1 MSIVPYKKDQERPL
15 DGLKILVIVDK
26 FLTPITN
33 YILNHVVGIL
43 IKGADVRVLASG
55 LDFRNDSYLI
65 SKHSLIEKT
74 ICHSINSRSKVI
86 FGVVAVFIRS
96 VVNRRLLSNLVDI
109 LKNIEI
115 KYGFGHL
122 LKSISLLNL
131 VDPSEFNL
139 VHSHSLVK
147 TYEYI
152 YLKKIF
158 NIPLVTTFH
167 GLPTRYLRKLPIS
180 KCREVFNYGDLFF
193 VNTVFAKEQLIKLGC
208 DSMKISIIPQ
218 ATNIESFN
226 FKGTRSIPDGQLN
239 LMSLCR
245 LSYDKGLKYAI
256 EATRQ
261 LRERFPFVH
270 YKISFSI
277 FGLFYGF
284 FLVGVEIWYLM
295 KGDLKSTGEI
305 AALYGFNPDEK
316 KTETTEL
323 VKIAL
328 NKDRKKYTEIGI
340 NPYQNFSKPG
350 LFLIR
355 LMYLVKA
362 FLSNFVFKIIIK
374 RVIGR
379 LAIREVVDMAG
390 IPIYAFWNAY
400 ASAQIIRKTDMR
412 MKASVMIIKLAKH
425 FKTKY
430 ENNTDFSKLLY
441 DTFEFIALTKKSF
454 YPSDLIFAKHFLK
467 TFNIKI
473 KDEHRLSEG
482 YFETVKSLPED
493 IKLGIGQLLVLG
505 FLLDGKIG
513 TFEIKIIKK
522 LKTDKIIPYSVEE
535 IKTWTKN
542 YTLGHGFEEMYIE

>member
-1 MSIVPYKKDQERPL
+1 KISDITDKTAEKFFLKKTLHYINKFEDF
-15 DGLKILVIVDK
+15 DGNPEEV
-26 FLTPITN
+26 
-33 YILNHVVGIL
+33 
-43 IKGADVRVLASG
+43 
-55 LDFRNDSYLI
+55 
-65 SKHSLIEKT
+65 
-74 ICHSINSRSKVI
+74 
-86 FGVVAVFIRS
+86 
-96 VVNRRLLSNLVDI
+96 
-109 LKNIEI
+109 
-115 KYGFGHL
+115 
-122 LKSISLLNL
+122 
-131 VDPSEFNL
+131 
-139 VHSHSLVK
+139 
-147 TYEYI
+147 
-152 YLKKIF
+152 LKKIKIKTLSF
-158 NIPLVTTFH
+158 AAL
-167 GLPTRYLRKLPIS
+167 
-180 KCREVFNYGDLFF
+180 YGTLGVLF
-193 VNTVFAKEQLIKLGC
+193 LY
-208 DSMKISIIPQ
+208 IPQ
-218 ATNIESFN
+218 YIFPEYFASSEYI
-226 FKGTRSIPDGQLN
+226 I
-239 LMSLCR
+239 
-245 LSYDKGLKYAI
+245 
-256 EATRQ
+256 
-261 LRERFPFVH
+261 PFVH

-284 FLVGVEIWYLM
+284 FLIGVEIWYLM
-295 KGDLKSTGEI
+295 KGDLKSTSKI
-305 AALYGFNPDEK
+305 AALYGFNPD
-316 KTETTEL
+316 TEDKEIEEL

-328 NKDRKKYTEIGI
+328 NKDKKKYTEVGI
-340 NPYQNFSKPG
+340 NPYQNFSKSG
-350 LFLIR
+350 LFLVRIMF
-355 LMYLVKA
+355 LAKA

-374 RVIGR
+374 RIIGR

-522 LKTDKIIPYSVEE
+522 LKADKIIPYSVEE

-542 YTLGHGFEEMYIE
+542 YTLGHGFEEMYTE